1 MLLTIR
7 RRGWPT
13 ETPRKGLKMIAII
26 KARFSDGV
34 LTPLEP
40 LELEDGEEVTLHVE
54 NGASQG
60 DAPKKPGEETSYDP
74 NTRSVSEMLREI
86 RESVPDSTWESLPT
100 DGARNYKHYLYGFPK
115 END

>member
-1 MLLTIR
+1 MIATIR
-7 RRGWPT
+7 
-13 ETPRKGLKMIAII
+13 
-26 KARFSDGV
+26 ARFSDGV

-60 DAPKKPGEETSYDP
+60 DASKKSGKETPYDP
-74 NTRSVSEMLREI
+74 NTQSLSEMLREV
-86 RESVPDSTWESLPT
+86 RESVPDSTWDSLPT

-115 END
+115 EGD